1 MKIYVMRHGESV
13 NNADNRL
20 TGWSDVPLTELGVEQ
35 ARVAGEKMRAV
46 RFDAVFASDLVRA
59 RVTCETVL
67 PGCEYTLDSRLREM
81 CLGRYENER
90 RDEIASIFPEDV
102 RATVARE
109 GYSIVGGEDREQ
121 FLARIRSFI
130 DDLADKP
137 YDTVAVFAHAGVVR
151 SFFDLTFGTRCFG
164 KLSNP
169 NCVIAVFKLES
180 GKLTLDAWNI

>member
-20 TGWSDVPLTELGVEQ
+20 TGWADVPLTERGVEQ
-35 ARVAGEKMRAV
+35 ARVASAKIRDV
-46 RFDAVFASDLVRA
+46 KFDAIFASDLARA
-59 RVTCETVL
+59 RVTCETAL
-67 PGCEYTLDSRLREM
+67 PGCEYTVDSRLREM
-81 CLGRYENER
+81 CLGEYENKR
-90 RDEIASIFPEDV
+90 RDEIASIFPEEV
-102 RATVARE
+102 RAAVARD
-109 GYSIVGGEDREQ
+109 GYAVIGGEDREQ

-164 KLSNP
+164 KISNP
-169 NCVIAVFKLES
+169 NCVIAVFGLES

>member
-20 TGWSDVPLTELGVEQ
+20 TGWADVPLTELGVEQ
-35 ARVAGEKMRAV
+35 ARIAGAKMRDV
-46 RFDAVFASDLVRA
+46 RFDAVFSSDLVRA
-59 RVTCETVL
+59 RVTCETAL
-67 PGCEYTLDSRLREM
+67 PGFEYTLDARLREM

-90 RDEIASIFPEDV
+90 RDEITSLFSEEV
-102 RATVARE
+102 RATVARD

-121 FLARIRSFI
+121 FLSRIRSFI
-130 DDLADKP
+130 DDLADKH
-137 YDTVAVFAHAGVVR
+137 YGTVAVFAHAGVVR

-169 NCVIAVFKLES
+169 NCMIAVFNLKD
-180 GKLTLDAWNI
+180 GRLTLDAWNI